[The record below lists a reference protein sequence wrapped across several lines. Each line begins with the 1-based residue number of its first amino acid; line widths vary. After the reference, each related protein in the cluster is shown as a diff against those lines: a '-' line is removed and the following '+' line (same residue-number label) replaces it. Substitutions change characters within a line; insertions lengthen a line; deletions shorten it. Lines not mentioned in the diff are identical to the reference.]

1 MRVHSIEVQDFAG
14 IEHYRLELPERGVV
28 VLEGPNEAGKST
40 LVRALDMLLAEKDRG
55 RNRRVR
61 EAQPIGRDVAPRV
74 SAELTVGE
82 HRFRYTKQ
90 WLRGVMTELHVTE
103 PRVEQL
109 SGDAA
114 HERVLGLLAEHGD
127 EALRR
132 VLQLVQEGDLDVT
145 GLDESRTLAAALD
158 AAAGGGA
165 ADDSGEAESLLERV
179 EKDFA
184 RYWTASRG
192 EATGELAA
200 VRRELSA
207 AREREAAARAAV
219 EDVEGEV
226 DRAARLGEEEQRAQ
240 EVAGRAAERLAELE
254 ERWTATEAERAE
266 LDRAREQRERA
277 EQDLERARRD
287 REQRTRLTEEVEQ
300 AEQALAQAMDLLRET
315 AEPLAAVEEE
325 LREAREGE
333 SSAREEESRARA
345 ATRAAE
351 NRERVARAA
360 AEHASLAETVA
371 RIEALEERQR
381 GIERTLAEVRVD
393 DAALERVTAA
403 EDAVRSAAA
412 VRDAASPRVEIT
424 GDPAGEVRVDGSV
437 VGSAD
442 LPWGSTVH
450 SATVIEHQGL
460 RVRVVPPEGV
470 DDSEVDSAR
479 HALAKLLEELGA
491 ESLTDAHRLHH
502 ELARAEAEQ
511 GELAAQLETVRAGRG
526 LAEWRAEAE
535 AAAALVAQAGGLT
548 GEGVEEGSEEPVAEL
563 SWSETRTAL
572 EEARREEER
581 LRQVAA
587 EAGARVAAHQEIV
600 ASRREEH
607 SRAEAALGAARRAHE
622 VAAQR
627 VEHDR
632 QERSDEVLAAAVEEL
647 QQAAERATQR
657 EQGLVERLGDAGPS
671 LAEDLESARA
681 VAERSRSRLAEAR
694 EARVR
699 VEATLDTL
707 GREGRAEL
715 LSAAEADL
723 EHAESEAA
731 RVEARAAAVRLLRET
746 LHARRAEAQA
756 SYVRP
761 FREAVEE
768 LGAVLHGEGFAVE
781 VAPDLTITERT
792 LGGRPVPVSQLS
804 TGARE
809 QLAVLTRLAV
819 ARVVDPVQ
827 GVPVVL
833 DDALGWTDP
842 NRLLRMGRALER
854 AGRDSQVLV
863 LTCTPGRYDGVPSAH
878 VVRID
883 ELRVGATG

>member
-61 EAQPIGRDVAPRV
+61 EAQPIGRDVGPRV
-74 SAELTVGE
+74 SAELTVGD

-90 WLRGVMTELHVTE
+90 WLRGVMTELHISE
-103 PRVEQL
+103 PRTEQL
-109 SGDAA
+109 SGDQA

-127 EALRR
+127 ESLRR

-145 GLDESRTLAAALD
+145 GLDASRTLAAALD
-158 AAAGGGA
+158 AAAGGDP

-179 EKDFA
+179 ETEYG
-184 RYWTASRG
+184 RYWTARRG
-192 EATGELAA
+192 EATGELAT
-200 VRRELSA
+200 VRRELAA
-207 AREREAAARAAV
+207 ARERESAARTAV
-219 EDVEGEV
+219 AEVEGEV
-226 DRAARLGEEEQRAQ
+226 ERAARLGEEEQRAR
-240 EVAGRAAERLAELE
+240 ETAERAT
-254 ERWTATEAERAE
+254 ERWAGLQERWAATEAERAE
-266 LDRAREQRERA
+266 LERAREQRERA
-277 EQDLERARRD
+277 EQDLQRARRD
-287 REQRTRLTEEVEQ
+287 HDQRVRLIAEAER
-300 AEQALAQAMDLLRET
+300 AEQEQERAAQALREA
-315 AEPLAAVEEE
+315 AEPLTFVEEE
-325 LREAREGE
+325 LREAREAE
-333 SSAREEESRARA
+333 SSAREAEARARA
-345 ATRAAE
+345 ATRSAE
-351 NRERVARAA
+351 GREAVARAA

-371 RIEALEERQR
+371 RIEALEEKQR
-381 GIERTLAEVRVD
+381 GIERVLAGARVD
-393 DAALERVTAA
+393 GEALRRITAA
-403 EDAVRSAAA
+403 EDAVRAA
-412 VRDAASPRVEIT
+412 VAGRDAASPRVEIT

-437 VGSAD
+437 VGSVD
-442 LPWGSTVH
+442 LPWGATVH

-511 GELAAQLETVRAGRG
+511 HDLAARLEAARAGRT
-526 LAEWRAEAE
+526 LSEWRADAE
-535 AAAALVAQAGGLT
+535 AAAALLAQADEAARGDSGQSGADT
-548 GEGVEEGSEEPVAEL
+548 SWAEV
-563 SWSETRTAL
+563 RAAL
-572 EEARREEER
+572 EEARSEEER
-581 LRQVAA
+581 RRQAAA
-587 EAGARVAAHQEIV
+587 EATARVAARQE
-600 ASRREEH
+600 AAGSRREAH
-607 SRAEAALGAARRAHE
+607 SRAEAAHG
-622 VAAQR
+622 AAQR
-627 VEHDR
+627 SHELAAER
-632 QERSDEVLAAAVEEL
+632 LAQERQDRPDEALTAAVEEL
-647 QQAAERATQR
+647 EQELERAAEQETA
-657 EQGLVERLGDAGPS
+657 LVERLGDAGPS
-671 LAEDLESARA
+671 LADDLESARA
-681 VAERSRSRLAEAR
+681 AAERSRARLAEAQ

-699 VEATLDTL
+699 IEATLETL
-707 GREGRAEL
+707 GREGRAED
-715 LSAAEADL
+715 LSAAEAEL
-723 EHAESEAA
+723 EHAAAEAA
-731 RVEARAAAVRLLRET
+731 RVEARAAAVQLLRET
-746 LHARRAEAQA
+746 LHARRSEAQA